1 MIDGIFLIMITVVCF
16 AAAILA
22 FVLLVIGNSDGDEV
36 GFGIIIVGVCGY
48 MFYVMVRYDFISV
61 PFEKYKCEKS
71 RTLVEEVCVRQ
82 YVPVIPEKKG
92 VE

>member
-1 MIDGIFLIMITVVCF
+1 MFDSIFLIIITVVCL
-16 AAAILA
+16 AAATLA

-48 MFYVMVRYDFISV
+48 MFYLMVSYNFISV
-61 PFEKYKCEKS
+61 PFEKSECEKS
-71 RTLVEEVCVRQ
+71 RTLVEEICVRQ
-82 YVPVIPEKKG
+82 YVTMIPEKEV

>member
-1 MIDGIFLIMITVVCF
+1 MFDSIFLIMITVVCF
-16 AAAILA
+16 TAAILA
-22 FVLLVIGNSDGDEV
+22 FVLLVIGNSDRDEV
-36 GFGIIIVGVCGY
+36 GFGTIIVGVCSY
-48 MFYVMVRYDFISV
+48 MFYVMVSYNFISV
-61 PFEKYKCEKS
+61 PFEKAECEKS